1 MEYRKFSQ
9 EQLDKAKNAD
19 LIAFLSAYMGLEF
32 KRAGKCYQC
41 KQHSSLVIYSDR
53 KGFVWNSQNISGGD
67 TIDFLRKVEGKS
79 FPEAVETIIGE
90 SAAVTYTPAPKYKS
104 EAG

>member
-9 EQLDKAKNAD
+9 EQLDRAKNAD

-32 KRAGKCYQC
+32 KRAGKYYQC

-53 KGFVWNSQNISGGD
+53 KGFVWNSQNISGLTMMKQDGRQPQS
-67 TIDFLRKVEGKS
+67 TRQSIRQEGAKYIL
-79 FPEAVETIIGE
+79 F
-90 SAAVTYTPAPKYKS
+90 SAEEKM
-104 EAG
+104 